1 MNSFKNIL
9 ASLILCGTVKYH
21 ATATPTPTDGKFFFL
36 QLNPENSNGYHGLHY
51 TDFLV
56 GS

>member
-1 MNSFKNIL
+1 MNYFKNIL

-21 ATATPTPTDGKFFFL
+21 ATATPTDGKFFFL
-36 QLNPENSNGYHGLHY
+36 QLNPENSNGDHGLHY
-51 TDFLV
+51 TDYLV

>member
-1 MNSFKNIL
+1 MKNIL

-21 ATATPTPTDGKFFFL
+21 ATATTTPTDGKFFFL
-36 QLNPENSNGYHGLHY
+36 QLNPDENSNGYHGLHY
-51 TDFLV
+51 TYFLL

>member
-1 MNSFKNIL
+1 MKNIL

-21 ATATPTPTDGKFFFL
+21 ATATTTPTDGKFFFL
-36 QLNPENSNGYHGLHY
+36 QLNPDENSNGYHGLHY
-51 TDFLV
+51 TDFLL